1 MQVFKGEDYKDVIGA
16 MSDDYGK
23 YFSNTSPFYDEKWS
37 PFNLGIYM
45 DRQDDKPKASKYIG
59 AMPALDR
66 NANQTEMFGEELPVI
81 KIVSSLKLFLLHPI
95 QIWKLHPLCTVHP
108 YV

>member
-16 MSDDYGK
+16 TSDDYGK

-59 AMPALDR
+59 VMPALDR
-66 NANQTEMFGEELPVI
+66 MLI
-81 KIVSSLKLFLLHPI
+81 KRKCSAKNCLLSKLSQDFM
-95 QIWKLHPLCTVHP
+95 QIYH
-108 YV
+108 

>member
-59 AMPALDR
+59 VMPALDR
-66 NANQTEMFGEELPVI
+66 NADQRKCSAKNCLL
-81 KIVSSLKLFLLHPI
+81 SKLSQDFM
-95 QIWKLHPLCTVHP
+95 QIYH
-108 YV
+108 